1 MTLDISKYLENLI
14 KKEAKISHFAV
25 AISAG
30 KTSLIKP
37 EFSNTIRKDNGDTY
51 LQDANYLVFFS
62 KSDAW
67 SSDDKVKIF
76 DLVNRALGKDA
87 NNMAKSDFKE
97 LGQVSSTDVV
107 DDDSDDE
114 ETEVQDTSSHN
125 TSSHTLFIKVTIK

>member
-30 KTSLIKP
+30 KASSIKS
-37 EFSNTIRKDNGDTY
+37 EFSAMIRKDNGDTY

-67 SSDDKVKIF
+67 SSEDKSKIF

-87 NNMAKSDFKE
+87 NNMTKSDFKE
-97 LGQVSSTDVV
+97 LGQAASAIDV
-107 DDDSDDE
+107 DDDSDAE
-114 ETEVQDTSSHN
+114 ETAVQDTSSH
-125 TSSHTLFIKVTIK
+125 TLFMKVTIK